1 MVMGTCTL
9 TRQYIRPLVA
19 SSIGVVRTVCVLLCR
34 NPRSLYLVVV
44 EDSLFELGCYLS
56 VVAEGRALLDRIL
69 VRLDLDKLSFIVYT
83 HNIHRDQGRA
93 GAKKT
98 HPYAYI
104 LWPFALVE
112 E

>member
-1 MVMGTCTL
+1 MLMGTSTL
-9 TRQYIRPLVA
+9 TRQYIHPLVA
-19 SSIGVVRTVCVLLCR
+19 SSIGIVRTVGFLLYR
-34 NPRSLYLVVV
+34 DPRSLHLIIV
-44 EDSLFELGCYLS
+44 ENSLFELWCYLS

-69 VRLDLDKLSFIVYT
+69 VRLDLDKLPFIVYT
-83 HNIHRDQGRA
+83 HNIHRDQARA
-93 GAKKT
+93 GTKKT